1 MVTGLT
7 LALFVQFYQYSK
19 DQEARRELIGKL
31 IREYQS
37 RIDALVHFDRLYPA
51 QITRATMGD
60 IIRLSNSEED
70 VVRGLGAYEPTS
82 TEFHGVNML
91 NIMGDIDSTAR
102 LQLESMPRFA
112 SQSAPSL
119 SGATLAMTMHDE
131 IQDLESFAVDREIL
145 YDSGVIPLEY
155 IELNRD
161 AKLRAV
167 GLDAAELK
175 NRAEKARRA
184 AVARANAEAPQGATT
199 IK

>member
-1 MVTGLT
+1 
-7 LALFVQFYQYSK
+7 
-19 DQEARRELIGKL
+19 
-31 IREYQS
+31 
-37 RIDALVHFDRLYPA
+37 
-51 QITRATMGD
+51 
-60 IIRLSNSEED
+60 
-70 VVRGLGAYEPTS
+70 
-82 TEFHGVNML
+82 
-91 NIMGDIDSTAR
+91 
-102 LQLESMPRFA
+102 
-112 SQSAPSL
+112 
-119 SGATLAMTMHDE
+119 MTMHDE